1 MILRKY
7 IPSDCEQLA
16 KLFYQTVHS
25 VNAKDYTKEQ
35 LDVWATGN
43 VNLQEWD
50 KSFTEHYTVVA
61 IENNIIV
68 GFGDIDVSGY
78 LDRLFVHR
86 EHQREG
92 IASAIC
98 DELEQSASVKTITTH
113 SSITAK
119 PFFEH
124 RGYRV
129 IQKQTVIRNGIALTN
144 FIRPGGKF
152 CVSVFRQNQEYHII
166 HVHDWGLFPL
176 ATAFPGGWDGM
187 RDGTA

>member
-98 DELEQSASVKTITTH
+98 DELEQSVSVKTITTH

-144 FIRPGGKF
+144 FIMEK
-152 CVSVFRQNQEYHII
+152 SAS
-166 HVHDWGLFPL
+166 DLSS
-176 ATAFPGGWDGM
+176 
-187 RDGTA
+187 

>member
-1 MILRKY
+1 MQLREYKT
-7 IPSDCEQLA
+7 SDCEQLA
-16 KLFYQTVHS
+16 KLFFQTVHS

-78 LDRLFVHR
+78 LDRLFVHS

-98 DELEQSASVKTITTH
+98 DELEQSVSVKTITTH

-129 IQKQTVIRNGIALTN
+129 IQEQTVIRNGIALTN
-144 FIRPGGKF
+144 FIMEKSASDR
-152 CVSVFRQNQEYHII
+152 SN
-166 HVHDWGLFPL
+166 
-176 ATAFPGGWDGM
+176 
-187 RDGTA
+187 

>member
-35 LDVWATGN
+35 LDVRATGN

-98 DELEQSASVKTITTH
+98 DELEQSVSVKTITTH

-144 FIRPGGKF
+144 FIMEK
-152 CVSVFRQNQEYHII
+152 SAS
-166 HVHDWGLFPL
+166 DLSS
-176 ATAFPGGWDGM
+176 
-187 RDGTA
+187 